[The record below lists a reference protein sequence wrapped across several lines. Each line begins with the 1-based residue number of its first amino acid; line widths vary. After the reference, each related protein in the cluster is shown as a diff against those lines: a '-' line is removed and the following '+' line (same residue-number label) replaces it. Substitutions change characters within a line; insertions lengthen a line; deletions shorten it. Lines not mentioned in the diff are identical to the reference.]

1 MPSSTISGV
10 LARVKSDKRETRASK
25 DTKTHLYKSADV
37 ASFVVGVVGRAGGV
51 AGMMVGSKMVS
62 DTCHNELN

>member
-25 DTKTHLYKSADV
+25 DTRTHLYKSAYV
-37 ASFVVGVVGRAGGV
+37 ASFVVGVVRRAGGV
-51 AGMMVGSKMVS
+51 AGMVVGSKMIS
-62 DTCHNELN
+62 DTFRNELN